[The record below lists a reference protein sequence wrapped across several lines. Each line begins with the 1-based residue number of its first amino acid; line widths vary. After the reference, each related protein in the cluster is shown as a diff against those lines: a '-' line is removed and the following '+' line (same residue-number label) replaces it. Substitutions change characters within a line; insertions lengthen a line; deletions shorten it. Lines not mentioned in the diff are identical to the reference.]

1 MKAAFLNDLASI
13 MNKHDVIMEM
23 DDDEKAF
30 VFIFDNDIRSQVTI
44 HEYAIDADDVH
55 KIAERVRNEKQGLDN
70 EN

>member
-30 VFIFDNDIRSQVTI
+30 VFIFDMT
-44 HEYAIDADDVH
+44 
-55 KIAERVRNEKQGLDN
+55 
-70 EN
+70 